1 MKMTRIF
8 LAAAIMLIPAACSS
22 GPKTE
27 KTSLEIQSIQSR
39 EFETSKETAFAS
51 VVSVFQD
58 LGYIVQSADKDTGF
72 ITAGSPT
79 KNTKDWLFTG
89 NNYNTQTKA
98 TAFVEQIRPGF
109 VKVRLNFVAT
119 TQTSAWYGQSGQ
131 EDQPIQDEKVY
142 QTAFEKVGDAIF
154 VRSGTK

>member
-1 MKMTRIF
+1 MKMKNIF
-8 LAAAIMLIPAACSS
+8 LAAVIMLIPAACGSA
-22 GPKTE
+22 PKAE
-27 KTSLEIQSIQSR
+27 KTSLEMQSIQSR
-39 EFETSKETAFAS
+39 EFETSKEIAFAS
-51 VVSVFQD
+51 VVSIFQD

-72 ITAGSPT
+72 ITANSPT

-109 VKVRLNFVAT
+109 AKIRLNFVAT

-131 EDQPIQDEKVY
+131 EDVPIQDEKIY
-142 QTAFEKVGDAIF
+142 QTAFEKIGDAIF
-154 VRSGTK
+154 VRAGSK